1 MYNRLSFRCMK
12 ILVIEDEHKIARS
25 IKRGFEQESW
35 LCDTAFDGENG
46 YDLAS
51 TGDYDLII
59 LDLMLPKIPG
69 LEVCKKIRNDGLMT
83 PILIL
88 TAKGEI
94 DDKVKGFNLG
104 ADDYL
109 VKPFA
114 FEELLVRVRALV
126 RRPEQIINSKLQIS
140 NLELDTSSKEV
151 KQNNN
156 IIQLSRKE
164 YQLLEYLIKNKNR
177 VVSKEEIISHVWDYD
192 SDILPNTVE
201 VFIKYLRNKIGK
213 KYIKT
218 IRGFGYKL

>member
-35 LCDTAFDGENG
+35 LCDTAFDGEKG

>member
-1 MYNRLSFRCMK
+1 M
-12 ILVIEDEHKIARS
+12 
-25 IKRGFEQESW
+25 
-35 LCDTAFDGENG
+35 
-46 YDLAS
+46 
-51 TGDYDLII
+51 
-59 LDLMLPKIPG
+59 
-69 LEVCKKIRNDGLMT
+69 
-83 PILIL
+83 
-88 TAKGEI
+88 
-94 DDKVKGFNLG
+94 
-104 ADDYL
+104 
-109 VKPFA
+109 
-114 FEELLVRVRALV
+114 
-126 RRPEQIINSKLQIS
+126 
-140 NLELDTSSKEV
+140 DTSSKEV

>member
-1 MYNRLSFRCMK
+1 MK